1 MKGNVK
7 IMAEIWII
15 AYDGFEE
22 TELIAPA
29 DLLMRAGNKV
39 HILSAAGKTA
49 ITGTHGITLGA
60 KPYETVKGLPL
71 PDCVML
77 PGGLPNA
84 HLLRDDPEVIALV
97 QKAYKAGKIIGA
109 ICAAPCVLER
119 AGLLKGR
126 RATAFPGALVDQSE
140 CEYTGG
146 AAETDGTVVTGKG
159 MGAAMEFGLALITR
173 LNGAET
179 AGKVASASMYPHAL

>member
-1 MKGNVK
+1 MKGKVNK
-7 IMAEIWII
+7 MAEIWVI

-22 TELIAPA
+22 TELVAPA

-39 HILSAAGKTA
+39 QIFSAAGNKT
-49 ITGTHGITLGA
+49 IRGSHGIELGA
-60 KPYETVKGLPL
+60 ESLCAVKGKPL
-71 PDCVML
+71 PDCIML

-84 HLLRDDPEVIALV
+84 HTLRDDPEIIALV
-97 QKAYKAGKIIGA
+97 QKAYREGKVIGA

-126 RATAFPGALVDQSE
+126 RATSFPGALADPSE

-146 AAETDGTVVTGKG
+146 AAEIDGSIVTGKG
-159 MGAAMEFGLALITR
+159 MGAAMEFGLTLIR
-173 LNGAET
+173 RINGAE
-179 AGKVASASMYPHAL
+179 AAAKVAAASMYPHAV